1 VEDLINNLTQLPS
14 LRRVVPRSMVFQ
26 YKGKVI
32 DYQKAAKDFGVRAIL
47 TGKIDA
53 TSIQV
58 ELVDAEEVSQL
69 WGGRWDRR
77 RTDLITVQEQ
87 IQKNVVENLQLP
99 LTDKDKQLLAKRHTE
114 NPEAKRL
121 YDLGRYHMNK
131 RTLKGFEKGIDYFK
145 QAIKKDPGYAL
156 AYSGLSDC
164 YSLAAW
170 YGLMDPKGILPRAK
184 EASIKAIELDDELA
198 EAYASRAMVAVY
210 YEWDWEGGE
219 KGFRRAIQLNPQYAN
234 AHVWYGGLLI
244 AMERFD
250 EAVNEI
256 NRALKL
262 EPLSPACHAMAGF
275 PLYFMRHY
283 DDAIEKYKKAIELE
297 SSSTFHWYLGNAYL
311 HKNMYEEAIGEFE
324 EANKLSD
331 QKWLSELCL
340 AYSSAGK
347 RAKALE
353 VLKQMQE
360 FEKDGFVNP
369 ADFAIAYV
377 GLGDQENALKYLQKS
392 IETREC
398 VSFPQLRLDPIFDAI
413 RTDPRFQEIIRKMN
427 LPQYR
432 QAKP

>member
-1 VEDLINNLTQLPS
+1 
-14 LRRVVPRSMVFQ
+14 MVFQ

-311 HKNMYEEAIGEFE
+311 HKNMYKEAIGEFK
-324 EANKLSD
+324 EANALSG
-331 QKWLSELCL
+331 QKWLPELCL
-340 AYSSAGK
+340 AYSSPTSA
-347 RAKALE
+347 
-353 VLKQMQE
+353 V
-360 FEKDGFVNP
+360 
-369 ADFAIAYV
+369 
-377 GLGDQENALKYLQKS
+377 
-392 IETREC
+392 
-398 VSFPQLRLDPIFDAI
+398 
-413 RTDPRFQEIIRKMN
+413 
-427 LPQYR
+427 
-432 QAKP
+432 